1 MKNLLNR
8 LIGFLIGFA
17 IGLALVAAIGYGVKR
32 LRADLEDSFWDIPT
46 RIEIQQMLDSSGYD
60 VGEIDGVIGPKTNR
74 AWELYEF
81 DKRAARSMNDEGVP
95 K

>member
-1 MKNLLNR
+1 MKNLLNILTAL
-8 LIGFLIGFA
+8 LIGLV
-17 IGLALVAAIGYGVKR
+17 LVAAIGYYGTNK
-32 LRADLEDSFWDIPT
+32 LIKSIEDSYWDIPT
-46 RIEIQQMLDSSGYD
+46 RTEIQQMLDSSGYD

-81 DKRAARSMNDEGVP
+81 DKRAARSMNEEGIP